1 MINVSVFCY
10 KWYDFMMITAPL
22 PVYLRKSRKPMTK
35 TTLVWDADNNAR
47 RGSSSSS
54 SSYIVQTPS
63 GVYSY
68 WRSAVQELSTVDL
81 KTCVCTVQLKTSST
95 FYLMTT
101 GWTSLLK
108 LSMVGQLTTD
118 WGRLFQSQM
127 VSGKKD
133 LW

>member
-1 MINVSVFCY
+1 MKSDYSLFINFFFNSL
-10 KWYDFMMITAPL
+10 K
-22 PVYLRKSRKPMTK
+22 K
-35 TTLVWDADNNAR
+35 
-47 RGSSSSS
+47 SS
-54 SSYIVQTPS
+54 SSYKVQTPS

-81 KTCVCTVQLKTSST
+81 KICQSVCTVQLKTSST
-95 FYLMTT
+95 FYRMMT
-101 GWTSLLK
+101 GRTSLLK

-118 WGRLFQSQM
+118 WGRLFQSRM

>member
-1 MINVSVFCY
+1 MIEN
-10 KWYDFMMITAPL
+10 IQ
-22 PVYLRKSRKPMTK
+22 
-35 TTLVWDADNNAR
+35 R
-47 RGSSSSS
+47 RGTKLVPELININYTDRLKMLNLPTLKSSS
-54 SSYIVQTPS
+54 SSYKVQTPS

-81 KTCVCTVQLKTSST
+81 KICQSVCTVQLKTSST
-95 FYLMTT
+95 FYRMMT
-101 GWTSLLK
+101 GRTSLLK

-118 WGRLFQSQM
+118 WGRLFQSRM